1 MPFPNHHNKH
11 DEAAVVNPDRFLEYV
26 RQQGRFPDRPAPQ
39 HGVILCY
46 QRSLFDYVLARH
58 ETVPAG
64 SHWGRDLHLLGE
76 ADNTVGVMG
85 RFGIGAP
92 VAAIALEELVA
103 WGVTRFVSVGTAGS
117 LQPHIEIGDV
127 VVCER
132 AIRDEG
138 TSHHYLPP
146 GYDAHPSPAL
156 TDALAAALDE
166 GGLPYT
172 RGAAWTTDAPY
183 RETRA
188 EVRRYQA
195 EGVACVEME
204 AAALFAVA
212 AHRGVDVAA
221 LFTISDSLADLTW
234 RPEFHSDRTRLGLEN
249 LYRVALQALTRE
261 PADS

>member
-1 MPFPNHHNKH
+1 MPFPNHDNKH
-11 DEAAVVNPDRFLEYV
+11 DQAAVVNPDRFLEYV
-26 RQQGRFPDRPAPQ
+26 REQGHYPEHPAPAG
-39 HGVILCY
+39 GVILCY
-46 QRSLFDYVLARH
+46 QRSLLDHVLASH
-58 ETVPAG
+58 ETTPAG

-76 ADNTVGVMG
+76 TNNTIGVMG

-92 VAAIALEELVA
+92 VAAIALEELIA
-103 WGVTRFVSVGTAGS
+103 FGVTRFVSVGTAGS
-117 LQPHIEIGDV
+117 LQAHIEIGDV

-146 GYDAHPSPAL
+146 GHDARPSPAL
-156 TDALAAALDE
+156 TNALAASLDDL
-166 GGLPYT
+166 GLPYT

-195 EGVACVEME
+195 EGICCVEME

-212 AHRGVDVAA
+212 THRNVDVAA

-249 LYRVALQALTRE
+249 LYRAALQSLTRD
-261 PADS
+261 PADP